1 MLERLEVDLTK
12 IRIFP
17 VLKPD
22 FLPAMQILHFGTTR
36 FGLSITWEFQNRKA
50 CPRDIQNANLALASL
65 WGVKLNNI
73 STCVSTNLK
82 ERKLTN
88 SVSFFLDA
96 LDVKKWLVLLKHGL
110 LDFMEHYALCSLL
123 HESSN
128 CVHNGRRTVV

>member
-65 WGVKLNNI
+65 WCISKIKSFQKIKLAD
-73 STCVSTNLK
+73 
-82 ERKLTN
+82 RH
-88 SVSFFLDA
+88 F
-96 LDVKKWLVLLKHGL
+96 
-110 LDFMEHYALCSLL
+110 DFPPRC
-123 HESSN
+123 
-128 CVHNGRRTVV
+128 

>member
-65 WGVKLNNI
+65 CDVREVDYW
-73 STCVSTNLK
+73 
-82 ERKLTN
+82 
-88 SVSFFLDA
+88 SFSLDA
-96 LDVKKWLVLLKHGL
+96 CTMGFNRLR
-110 LDFMEHYALCSLL
+110 FPF
-123 HESSN
+123 
-128 CVHNGRRTVV
+128 